1 MVILES
7 SLFLVQMVSSHIQR
21 HLPSTCL
28 WHLLSASCTPTWS
41 VPWPRPPALPSQ
53 LRDRP
58 PWSTSLSVFCRLR
71 GEHEQSTALHKLSQ
85 CLRIKSRFPDKVPKA
100 VHR

>member
-21 HLPSTCL
+21 HLPSTYL